1 MPAFSLALIRL
12 NFRSYDTCMY
22 ICTYGDMSA
31 PFGFNALP
39 FLIHENLLAQHKEQA
54 APMADRPRTAA
65 LIGNLFSDS

>member
-1 MPAFSLALIRL
+1 
-12 NFRSYDTCMY
+12 
-22 ICTYGDMSA
+22 MSA